1 MSSLQIAPLMQQPN
15 HKEKSINIMER
26 QPFYI
31 RLNSSPLSSRLMHVE
46 PPQMYAFVKQK
57 YSEEGKSVLGKRNGE
72 RDREGGKGG
81 AGRRVKGRLK

>member
-1 MSSLQIAPLMQQPN
+1 
-15 HKEKSINIMER
+15 MER

-31 RLNSSPLSSRLMHVE
+31 RLNSSPLSSGPMPVE

-57 YSEEGKSVLGKRNGE
+57 YTEEGKSVLGKRNGE
-72 RDREGGKGG
+72 RDRERGKRG